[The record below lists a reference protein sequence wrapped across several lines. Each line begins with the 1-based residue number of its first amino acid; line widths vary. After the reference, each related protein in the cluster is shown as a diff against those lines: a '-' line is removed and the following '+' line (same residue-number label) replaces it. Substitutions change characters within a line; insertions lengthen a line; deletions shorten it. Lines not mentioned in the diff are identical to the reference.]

1 VIKIEKGKK
10 IMSTVIDMLDTVL
23 LSVAIIVVIVA
34 VMLFGGEPDLADS
47 LMSYLDKHTELLSC
61 QKL

>member
-1 VIKIEKGKK
+1 
-10 IMSTVIDMLDTVL
+10 MSTIIDMLDTVL

-34 VMLFGGEPDLADS
+34 VMLLWEPDLADS

-61 QKL
+61 QKP

>member
-1 VIKIEKGKK
+1 
-10 IMSTVIDMLDTVL
+10 MSTIIDMLDTVL
-23 LSVAIIVVIVA
+23 LSVAIIMVIVA

-61 QKL
+61 QKP